1 MRPST
6 SCRKERSQGVRALAP
21 LLFELVPEVE
31 DDENRRGHE
40 QESPLH
46 DMLER
51 TDVARL
57 AVFPVQMKDRSAV
70 LLDDPF
76 GGEED
81 IEYYGIAMAK
91 DNTELLEAVNK
102 ALADM
107 KAEGFFDEL
116 DAKYAEE

>member
-1 MRPST
+1 M
-6 SCRKERSQGVRALAP
+6 
-21 LLFELVPEVE
+21 
-31 DDENRRGHE
+31 
-40 QESPLH
+40 
-46 DMLER
+46 
-51 TDVARL
+51 
-57 AVFPVQMKDRSAV
+57 RSAKSFAKANDLV

-76 GGEED
+76 GTEEE

-91 DNTELLEAVNK
+91 ENTELLEAVNK